1 MKGFT
6 FAEILIILLILGLF
20 LSAGFVFNY
29 SFYKSFLLEGERE
42 LLLNLLNK
50 ARLEAL
56 DNLYGLPRGIYFG
69 NDYYLVF
76 SGSNYSSRNPAYDQ
90 IYSRAKIKINSP
102 FSEIVFN
109 NFSATSSAS
118 GTIELK
124 EGDKIKK
131 IQINYEGLLEW

>member
-6 FAEILIILLILGLF
+6 FFEILIVLSILGLF

-29 SFYKSFLLEGERE
+29 SFYQAFLLEGERE

-56 DNLYGLPRGIYFG
+56 DNLYGLPRGVYFAD
-69 NDYYLVF
+69 DYYLVF
-76 SGSNYSSRNPAYDQ
+76 SGSNYNSRNPAYDQ
-90 IYSRAKIKINSP
+90 IYPRAKIKINSP
-102 FSEIVFN
+102 FSEVVFN

-118 GTIELK
+118 GTIELI
-124 EGDKIKK
+124 EGSKIKK
-131 IQINYEGLLEW
+131 IQINNEGLLEW